1 MKLLRTIKRIGGG
14 ENPSLAID
22 LTRFRSVYE
31 SERINKTSAFT
42 LAEMMVVMLILSVI
56 LAAMAPVMTTRYKSK
71 PNDSSPWKYEANNRL
86 NAYFGGPNSI
96 AMIGQNEFQSTDNK
110 AKLLIKLD
118 NADADYNFLAFKR
131 GDNNLGRLYINND
144 GGLMFGSTTGRLG
157 ANANSVGRRSEAS
170 GVNATAFG
178 SVAKAN
184 KDAATAVGS
193 SVTASG
199 VSSLAVGTSSNATA
213 DNSIAIGN
221 AANGSGASAVAIGQS
236 LTGSGANSVT
246 IGQSSTGSGASSI
259 AIGNTATGSGT
270 SSISLGANSIASA
283 TNSIAIGDNAKVE
296 DLSTTILSN
305 GAIAIGQGAQAKAE
319 RAIAIGNRTY
329 VADGKLSTGS
339 IAIGATDGGVT
350 GEGSIAIGDNAKAR
364 GSIYKDGHA
373 SVISIGKNASAEGY
387 HTIAIGENAKA
398 NGYSNKYSSYGSAF
412 GDYNSDWGFSSI
424 AIGANANAIVYCK
437 SVSGPAAGYKS
448 SYKTNAIAIGA
459 DAKANAAEA
468 MAIGINAEADAN
480 SPGSIAI
487 GVNAKANTPK
497 TEEGIDGYSVA
508 IGTNA
513 QATGSYSIAIGSDT
527 GGSNS
532 RGNDWTQASG
542 TNSIAIGHK
551 AFVRGNNNIGIGAN
565 ACKYATGANK
575 ICIGSMGPGG
585 GTHNNWA
592 SDNVERIFIGGR
604 SRFNGET
611 SVLEIHNETS
621 RYNVDS
627 GGQSANNPEPTVVIN
642 GNLLVRGFLATGLQE
657 HNSNYLAESG
667 ATKVVRDNH
676 KGWELQWT
684 GPSLQIPD
692 KVYQHGYV
700 YSDRRLK
707 YVGKE
712 NKSGL
717 DKIRQLKVFNYTF
730 KKDAKKE
737 PHVGIIAQDLQKVFP
752 NAVKKGADGFLTI
765 RMEDMF
771 YAVIN
776 AIKELDAKYQAQEKR
791 INELEK
797 RIEKLE
803 AKVK

>member
-1 MKLLRTIKRIGGG
+1 
-14 ENPSLAID
+14 
-22 LTRFRSVYE
+22 
-31 SERINKTSAFT
+31 
-42 LAEMMVVMLILSVI
+42 MMVVMLILSVI

-96 AMIGQNEFQSTDNK
+96 AMIGQNEFAEGTDEK
-110 AKLLIKLD
+110 AKLLIKID
-118 NADADYNFLAFKR
+118 DSEANYSFLAFKR
-131 GDNNLGRLYINND
+131 GNRQLGRLYINND
-144 GGLMFGSTTGRLG
+144 GGMMFGSTTGILG
-157 ANANSVGRRSEAS
+157 ANANSVGRMSEAS
-170 GVNATAFG
+170 GTNATAFG
-178 SVAKAN
+178 SAAKAN
-184 KDAATAVGS
+184 KVAATAVGS

-246 IGQSSTGSGASSI
+246 IGQTSTGSGASSI

-270 SSISLGANSIASA
+270 SSISLGASSIASA

-305 GAIAIGQGAQAKAE
+305 GAIAIGQGTKAKAE
-319 RAIAIGNRTY
+319 RAIAIGNGAKISH
-329 VADGKLSTGS
+329 VDEDKLSTGS
-339 IAIGATDGGVT
+339 IAIGATNGDVT
-350 GEGSIAIGDNAKAR
+350 GEGSIAIGDNVQAL
-364 GSIYKDGHA
+364 GSTYKDGYA
-373 SVISIGKNASAEGY
+373 SVISIGKNASAVGY

-398 NGYSNKYSSYGSAF
+398 QGYSNKFHSNGSMY
-412 GDYNSDWGFSSI
+412 GDYNSNWGFSSI
-424 AIGANANAIVYCK
+424 AIGANANAIVAERTC
-437 SVSGPAAGYKS
+437 SGSGCGYKS
-448 SYKTNAIAIGA
+448 NYKTNAIAIGT
-459 DAKANAAEA
+459 DAKANAVEA

-480 SPGSIAI
+480 SSGSLAI
-487 GVNAKANTPK
+487 GYNAKANTPRS
-497 TEEGIDGYSVA
+497 TESMGYSVA
-508 IGTNA
+508 IGANA
-513 QATGSYSIAIGSDT
+513 TATGPYSIAIGSGS
-527 GGSNS
+527 GGTYSN
-532 RGNDWTQASG
+532 GNVKNWTQASG
-542 TNSIAIGHK
+542 TKSIAIGSE
-551 AFVRGNNNIGIGAN
+551 AFARGNNSISIGTG
-565 ACKYATGANK
+565 ACKYVTGANK
-575 ICIGSMGPGG
+575 ICIGSYGPGG

-657 HNSNYLAESG
+657 HNSNYLAQSG

-676 KGWELQWT
+676 EGWELQWS

-692 KVYQHGYV
+692 KVYQH
-700 YSDRRLK
+700 SDRRLK

-737 PHVGIIAQDLQKVFP
+737 SHVGIIAQDLQKVFP

-776 AIKELDAKYQAQEKR
+776 AIKELDAKYQAQERR

-803 AKVK
+803 AKEK

>member
-1 MKLLRTIKRIGGG
+1 MKLMDSFASKRGV
-14 ENPSLAID
+14 
-22 LTRFRSVYE
+22 F
-31 SERINKTSAFT
+31 SAFT
-42 LAEMMVVMLILSVI
+42 LAEMMVVMLILSIV

-71 PNDSSPWKYEANNRL
+71 PNNASPWLYDSNNR
-86 NAYFGGPNSI
+86 NNIWFGATPAQH
-96 AMIGQNEFQSTDNK
+96 AMIGQNSYGADDTL
-110 AKLLIKLD
+110 AKLLITVGD
-118 NADADYNFLAFKR
+118 DTTNFLAFKR
-131 GDNNLGRLYINND
+131 NNTNIGRLFI
-144 GGLMFGSTTGRLG
+144 GGTNLLLGNLTSGTLGDSSVGVGRNLQTG
-157 ANANSVGRRSEAS
+157 ANSTAVGSSANAS
-170 GVNATAFG
+170 GE
-178 SVAKAN
+178 KAV
-184 KDAATAVGS
+184 AVGS

-199 VSSLAVGTSSNATA
+199 ENTVAVGSSVTA
-213 DNSIAIGN
+213 
-221 AANGSGASAVAIGQS
+221 
-236 LTGSGANSVT
+236 SGAN
-246 IGQSSTGSGASSI
+246 AI

-296 DLSTTILSN
+296 DLSTTMLSN
-305 GAIAIGQGAQAKAE
+305 GAIAIGQGARAKAE
-319 RAIAIGNRTY
+319 RAIAIGNSTY

-339 IAIGATDGGVT
+339 IAIGATNGGVT

-373 SVISIGKNASAEGY
+373 SVISIGKNASADGY

-398 NGYSNKYSSYGSAF
+398 NGNSNKYSSNSSAS

-424 AIGANANAIVYCK
+424 AIGANANAIVYPK

-448 SYKTNAIAIGA
+448 TYKTNAIAIGT
-459 DAKANAAEA
+459 DAKANAADA

-480 SPGSIAI
+480 SSGSIAI
-487 GVNAKANTPK
+487 GVNAKANTPES
-497 TEEGIDGYSVA
+497 TESSGYSIA
-508 IGTNA
+508 IGRYA
-513 QATGSYSIAIGSDT
+513 AATGPYSIAIGSESGDYST
-527 GGSNS
+527 TLGAK
-532 RGNDWTQASG
+532 ASG
-542 TNSIAIGHK
+542 ANSIAIGYE
-551 AFVRGNNNIGIGAN
+551 ARAQGNNNIGIGTN
-565 ACKYATGANK
+565 ACKNVTGANK
-575 ICIGSMGPGG
+575 ICIGSIGPGG

-604 SRFNGET
+604 SRFNGEA

-642 GNLLVRGFLATGLQE
+642 GNLLVRGFLATGLKQW
-657 HNSNYLAESG
+657 NDNYLAENG
-667 ATKVVRDNH
+667 ATKVVQDNH
-676 KGWELQWT
+676 GGWELQWT

-692 KVYQHGYV
+692 REYQH
-700 YSDRRLK
+700 SDRRLK

-730 KKDAKKE
+730 KKDTTKT
-737 PHVGIIAQDLQKVFP
+737 PHVGVIAQDLQKVFP

>member
-1 MKLLRTIKRIGGG
+1 MKKMNCFTSKRGI
-14 ENPSLAID
+14 I
-22 LTRFRSVYE
+22 
-31 SERINKTSAFT
+31 SAFT

-96 AMIGQNEFQSTDNK
+96 AMIGQNEFAEGTDEK
-110 AKLLIKLD
+110 AKLLIKID
-118 NADADYNFLAFKR
+118 DSEANYSFFAFKR
-131 GDNNLGRLYINND
+131 GNRQLGRLYMNND
-144 GGLMFGSTTGRLG
+144 GGLMFGSTTARLG
-157 ANANSVGRRSEAS
+157 TNANSVGRSSEAS
-170 GVNATAFG
+170 GTNATAFG

-221 AANGSGASAVAIGQS
+221 AANGSGASSIAIGQS
-236 LTGSGANSVT
+236 LTASGASSVT
-246 IGQSSTGSGASSI
+246 IGQSSTGSGANAI

-270 SSISLGANSIASA
+270 SSISLGASSIASA

-305 GAIAIGQGAQAKAE
+305 GAIAIGQGAKAKAE
-319 RAIAIGNRTY
+319 RAIAIGNGAKISH
-329 VADGKLSTGS
+329 VDEDKLSTGS
-339 IAIGATDGGVT
+339 IAIGATNGDVT
-350 GEGSIAIGDNAKAR
+350 GEGSIAIGDNVQAL
-364 GSIYKDGHA
+364 GSTYKDGYA
-373 SVISIGKNASAEGY
+373 SVISIGKNASADGY
-387 HTIAIGENAKA
+387 YTIAIGENAKA
-398 NGYSNKYSSYGSAF
+398 KGYSNKHSSYGSMY

-424 AIGANANAIVYCK
+424 AIGANANAV
-437 SVSGPAAGYKS
+437 VEQSGSGGGYKS
-448 SYKTNAIAIGA
+448 NYKTDAIAIGT
-459 DAKANAAEA
+459 DAKANAVEA
-468 MAIGINAEADAN
+468 MAIGISAEADRN
-480 SPGSIAI
+480 NPGGLAI
-487 GVNAKANTPK
+487 GFNAKAKADTPDPQ
-497 TEEGIDGYSVA
+497 TTGGYSVA
-508 IGTNA
+508 IGANA
-513 QATGSYSIAIGSDT
+513 IATGSYSIAIGGNY
-527 GGSNS
+527 GGHNYL
-532 RGNDWTQASG
+532 GDNWTEVSG
-542 TNSIAIGHK
+542 ARSIAIGYK
-551 AFVRGNNNIGIGAN
+551 ARVRGNNNIGIGAG
-565 ACKYATGANK
+565 ACQNVTGANK
-575 ICIGSMGPGG
+575 ICIGSAGPGNA
-585 GTHNNWA
+585 HSDWQK
-592 SDNVERIFIGGR
+592 DNVERIFIGGT

-611 SVLEIHNETS
+611 AVLEIHNETS
-621 RYNVDS
+621 RYNV
-627 GGQSANNPEPTVVIN
+627 NNTGPTASRPEPTVVIN

-657 HNSNYLAESG
+657 HNSNYLAQSG
-667 ATKVVRDNH
+667 ATKVVKDNH
-676 KGWELQWT
+676 EGWELQWT

-730 KKDAKKE
+730 KKDPKKE
-737 PHVGIIAQDLQKVFP
+737 PHVGVIAQDLQKVFP

-803 AKVK
+803 AKAK